1 MNQLAGKVAIV
12 TGAGQGIGAAVASLL
27 AQAGA
32 AVAVIDCRGDAA
44 QECAAGITN
53 SGGLASAYTLDV
65 ADADA
70 VARCWQA
77 VARDHGGIDILV
89 NNAGVGTVS
98 TIEGMPPADWRRV
111 IDINLSGPFYCLQAV
126 IPYMR
131 TRGGGAIVNVAS
143 IAGKRMSYHGAANY
157 TAAKSGL
164 LGLTRHAAFELASLG
179 IRVNAVCPGPV
190 LTPMVTHCTSEAE
203 RSHTASLIPLG
214 RWIEP
219 GDVARAVLFLASS
232 DSAMCTG
239 GDIDVDGGMLVS
251 NGVPIADYLE
261 RRRQQKDA

>member
-1 MNQLAGKVAIV
+1 MNELAGKVAIV

-32 AVAVIDCRGDAA
+32 AVAVTDCRGEVA
-44 QECAAGITN
+44 QESAAGISN
-53 SGGLASAYTLDV
+53 SGGLARAYTLDV

-77 VARDHGGIDILV
+77 VARDLGGIDILV

-98 TIEGMPPADWRRV
+98 TIEEMKTADWRRV

-126 IPYMR
+126 IPHMR

-164 LGLTRHAAFELASLG
+164 LGLTRHAAFELATLG

-190 LTPMVTHCTSEAE
+190 LTPMVTLSTSESE

-219 GDVARAVLFLASS
+219 GDVARAVLFLVGSGSS
-232 DSAMCTG
+232 MCTG
-239 GDIDVDGGMLVS
+239 GDIDVDGGMLVG
-251 NGVPIADYLE
+251 NGVPIADYLN
-261 RRRQQKDA
+261 RRRQRKDA